1 MNDVTQSATRPAAT
15 RAAPP
20 GRLALIRKRYF
31 RTPIQA
37 LTSVLGLGLL
47 AWIVWNLLNWAVF
60 SAVFDAEATAETCR
74 VAGGACWTVI
84 AQRWRIILFGL
95 YPFDQ
100 QWRSALACVVVV
112 AMVVLSCLPAFWTGR
127 RLAAVWVIGT
137 GAFYVLM
144 KGGVLGLPYIGEEKW
159 GGLALTLFIFVTTC
173 LIGFPLSILL
183 ALLRRSELPVIS
195 KGVGLLID
203 AVRSLPLL
211 SILFAFAVVVPFMLP
226 GWLQA
231 GKLYRVIFGSALFFA
246 AYQAEIIRGGMQGV
260 ATGQEEAAKS
270 LGIGYWHRISRILLP
285 QAMRNALPATINQFV
300 ISFKE
305 TSLVIVVGFFE
316 ILASGNAAYGTGEW
330 TFAYREVYAFI
341 ALIYF
346 VFVFSLSRYGAFLER
361 RMAVGK
367 F

>member
-1 MNDVTQSATRPAAT
+1 MSDVARHAVSGQP
-15 RAAPP
+15 APP
-20 GRLALIRKRYF
+20 GIGERLRKDYFRSPQQALIS
-31 RTPIQA
+31 I
-37 LTSVLGLGLL
+37 LGLGFF
-47 AWIVWNLLNWAVF
+47 AWILWTVANWAIF
-60 SAVFDAEATAETCR
+60 SAVFDGDASPEECR
-74 VAGGACWTVI
+74 AASGACWTVI

-95 YPFDQ
+95 YPFEE
-100 QWRSALACVVVV
+100 QWRSALACVTVV
-112 AMVVLSCLPAFWTGR
+112 AMVVLSCLPSSWTGK
-127 RLAAVWVIGT
+127 RLAAIWLIGT
-137 GAFYVLM
+137 ALFYVLM
-144 KGGVLGLPYIGEEKW
+144 KGGLLGMPLIGEERW

-173 LIGFPLSILL
+173 LIGFPLSIVL

-195 KGVGLLID
+195 KGIGLFID

-226 GWLQA
+226 QWLQA
-231 GKLYRVIFGSALFFA
+231 GKLYRVIFGAALFFA

-260 ATGQEEAAKS
+260 ATGQSEAAKS
-270 LGIGYWHRISRILLP
+270 LGLGYWQRTSRILLP

-316 ILASGNAAYGTGEW
+316 ILASGNAAYGTGDW

-346 VFVFSLSRYGAFLER
+346 VFVFSLSRYGAYLER
-361 RMAVGK
+361 RMAVGEL
-367 F
+367 